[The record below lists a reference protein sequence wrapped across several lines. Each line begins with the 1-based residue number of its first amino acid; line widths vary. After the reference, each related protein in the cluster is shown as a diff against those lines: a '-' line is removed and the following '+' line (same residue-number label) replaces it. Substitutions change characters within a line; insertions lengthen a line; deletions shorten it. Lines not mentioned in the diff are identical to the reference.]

1 MHKGMDNSNTIC
13 KKMKIQ
19 SFILDNQKPTPILD
33 VRVVYI
39 LIINMYQL
47 YKIYGCWFQA
57 KCWLFWV

>member
-1 MHKGMDNSNTIC
+1 M

-19 SFILDNQKPTPILD
+19 SFILDDQKPTPILD

-39 LIINMYQL
+39 LVINMYQL